1 MKCVKF
7 WKIKP
12 EIRVLGIDDGSFRP
26 RRGERVL
33 LVGVVMRGGE
43 QLEGVLS
50 TTVEKDGM
58 DATDRVVEMINRS
71 RHRDQL
77 RVVMSEGITVAGF
90 NVLDVREIFER
101 TALPVLVVT
110 RRKPDLKKV
119 ERALRHLPD
128 WRERWKRMKGAGRI
142 HRVKMGGGRIFL
154 QLCGMR
160 KEDAEEVLRRTVK
173 HGLMPE
179 PLRLAHLIAAGIS
192 RGEGEGGD

>member
-1 MKCVKF
+1 MRCVKF

-12 EIRVLGIDDGSFRP
+12 EIRVLGLDDGSFRP
-26 RRGERVL
+26 RKGERVL

-50 TTVEKDGM
+50 TTVEKDGT
-58 DATDRVVEMINRS
+58 DATERVVEMINRS

-90 NVLDVREIFER
+90 NILDVREIFER

-110 RRKPDLKKV
+110 RRRPDLKKV

-128 WRERWKRMKGAGRI
+128 WRERWRKMRGAGRI
-142 HRVKMGGGRIFL
+142 YPVEVGGGEVFM
-154 QLCGMR
+154 QFHGMR
-160 KEDAEEVLRRTVK
+160 REDAEEVLRRTVT

-179 PLRLAHLIAAGIS
+179 PLRVAHLIATGIS
-192 RGEGEGGD
+192 RGGG